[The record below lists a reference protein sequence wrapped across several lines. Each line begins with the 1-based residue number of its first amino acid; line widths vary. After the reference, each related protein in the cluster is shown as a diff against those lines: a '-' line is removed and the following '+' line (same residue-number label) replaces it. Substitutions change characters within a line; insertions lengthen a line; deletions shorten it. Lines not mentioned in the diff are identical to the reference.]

1 MLFKT
6 APLTLLLTLLAIG
19 PMPAGAQN
27 APALIPAGTTQTCRI
42 TSVHDGDSLR
52 VRCAGH
58 KRNIPIRL
66 AQLDAPELNQA
77 HGLTSRDFLRSICRI
92 QDEAVIQSFGQDQ
105 YQRIL
110 ADVYC
115 GGIHANVAMIE
126 SGHAWVYDD
135 YADDQTLYQSQD
147 AAREARL
154 GLWDGRKPM
163 APWTFRR
170 TRP

>member
-1 MLFKT
+1 VSFKT
-6 APLTLLLTLLAIG
+6 ASLTLIVTLIALG
-19 PMPAGAQN
+19 SMPAGAQD
-27 APALIPAGTTQTCRI
+27 APALIPAATTQTCRI

-58 KRNIPIRL
+58 NRTIPIRL

-77 HGLTSRDFLRSICRI
+77 HGLASRDYLRSICPI
-92 QDEAVIQSFGQDQ
+92 QDDAVIHSLGQDQ
-105 YQRIL
+105 YRRIL
-110 ADVYC
+110 AEVYC

-135 YADDQTLYQSQD
+135 YAHDEALYRAQD
-147 AAREARL
+147 AARTARL
-154 GLWDGRKPM
+154 GLWAGRNAI
-163 APWTFRR
+163 APWRFRR